1 VGDSGLRRNFF
12 RLSVAKE
19 ILSRLFRSHR
29 TLQRAL
35 WITGTLLCASLG
47 WMLAAWLAV
56 HSSLQLITLRL
67 AWAGTLIVIAAASPL
82 VWRRT
87 ASTFAEWVAREEKAC
102 RVPRLWS
109 TVIGVPPSNPFY
121 TRLDAEAAA
130 ALEARRGHFNYATR
144 RRALGLVAIAA
155 ALCGVALGGRALL
168 RQLKIQMALG
178 WVDDAIVAQAPASI
192 ARGEV
197 WTLHV
202 RTLQPGPWVAE
213 IQGVPVALTN
223 GSLTLQA
230 LRVDTR
236 YRIVTPWGKSRWQT
250 VAVYEP
256 VRWASLALTVQ
267 PPAYLQLPA
276 ETVDLLAPAAASGWS
291 ALSSTRL
298 IVAGSLLSLR
308 GRPAIEWS
316 DPKHRNAWAAKTDEI
331 DRVRPVEAAHHGLWT
346 DLPLKVVP
354 DAPPEIRWIRPE
366 QDVAWGEKK
375 TPAEIEAS
383 DDWNLAQVGLRIRR
397 LGAAAS
403 VTRSLYEGRE
413 RHRISSFEIAPLN
426 LPDGAQPGLY
436 ELTPW
441 ATDSAGQ
448 TTQGEKRF
456 LEIKPAQIKE
466 DPTGPSGKEPTSL
479 RGVMV
484 ALLDTLRDWNREGR
498 QARLGRVRLE
508 LDAMAKVAE
517 TPDFR
522 AAAEHWKEALKDDA
536 TTQDVEKVVQ
546 EMASIQQKSE
556 SSTPKP
562 GKPPET
568 PPEPSETVSASDLE
582 KIEMLQRAAL
592 DGGISPQLRDALQKR
607 VQEQFQAKS
616 DALKQQLPGAAPLV
630 REIGMTQEKLTQQWS
645 GDLAKAGLQQMEM
658 LKDQLQGAPP
668 RSAGQG
674 DPSKSGL
681 LDSIQ
686 GAVEA
691 EHAVSEAQL
700 NGMRELSSRDSSA
713 DWSSLGSASE
723 KWNRAL
729 QSGLPS
735 LKQRTKSALL
745 QQLQQS
751 GPSPAQSPSPADQ
764 ATLANAIG
772 AAAGRGDWDNV
783 ERFAQEAQWTPDMLS
798 QLQQAKSAPATV
810 QRALVRD
817 LLGKMLNDS
826 AEQSQKQNRL
836 ELQKVMPI
844 DPSWEP
850 DVDKYFQQLNRR
862 EGAP

>member
-1 VGDSGLRRNFF
+1 
-12 RLSVAKE
+12 
-19 ILSRLFRSHR
+19 
-29 TLQRAL
+29 
-35 WITGTLLCASLG
+35 
-47 WMLAAWLAV
+47 MLAAWLAV
-56 HSSLQLITLRL
+56 HSSLQLVTLRL
-67 AWAGTLIVIAAASPL
+67 AWAGSLILIAVASPL
-82 VWRRT
+82 IWRRT
-87 ASTFAEWVAREEKAC
+87 ATTFAEWVAGEEEAC

-109 TVIGVPPSNPFY
+109 TVIGVPTGNPFF

-130 ALEARRGHFNYATR
+130 ALTAHRGHFDRATR

-155 ALCGVALGGRALL
+155 VFVAVALSGKALL
-168 RQLKIQMALG
+168 GQLKIQMALG

-223 GSLTLQA
+223 GSLTLQS
-230 LRVDTR
+230 LRADTK
-236 YRIVTPWGKSRWQT
+236 YRIVTAWGRSRWQT
-250 VAVYEP
+250 VVVYEP
-256 VRWASLALTVQ
+256 VKWMSLTLTVK
-267 PPAYLQLPA
+267 PPAYLGRPA
-276 ETVDLLAPAAASGWS
+276 ETLDLLAPASPGGWS
-291 ALSSTRL
+291 TLSAARL
-298 IVAGSLLSLR
+298 VVAGSQLSLR
-308 GRPAIEWS
+308 GHPAIEWS
-316 DPKHRNAWAAKTDEI
+316 DPQHGNAWAAKSDEI
-331 DRVRPVEAAHHGLWT
+331 DRVRPVESAHHGLWM

-354 DAPPEIRWIRPE
+354 DAPPDIRWIRPE
-366 QDVAWGEKK
+366 QDVTWGEKK
-375 TPAEIEAS
+375 TLAEIEAS
-383 DDWNLAQVGLRIRR
+383 DDWNLAQVGLQIRR
-397 LGAAAS
+397 LGASAS
-403 VTRSLYEGRE
+403 ITRSLYEGRD
-413 RHRISSFEIAPLN
+413 RHRICSFEIVPTN

-436 ELTPW
+436 ELTPM

-456 LEIKPAQIKE
+456 LEIKPAPTKE
-466 DPTGPSGKEPTSL
+466 DPAGQSGKEPTSL

-484 ALLDTLRDWNREGR
+484 ALLDTLRDWSREGR

-517 TPDFR
+517 TPAFR

-536 TTQDVEKVVQ
+536 TAQDVGKVVQ

-556 SSTPKP
+556 SSPPKP
-562 GKPPET
+562 GPPPET

-582 KIEMLQRAAL
+582 QIETLQRAAL
-592 DGGISPQLRDALQKR
+592 DAGISPQLRDALQKR

-616 DALKQQLPGAAPLV
+616 NSLKQQLPGTAPLV

-645 GDLAKAGLQQMEM
+645 PDLAKTDLQQLEM
-658 LKDQLQGAPP
+658 LKEQVQGAPP
-668 RSAGQG
+668 RSAGPG
-674 DPSKSGL
+674 DPSKRGL

-691 EHAVSEAQL
+691 EHAVSDAQL
-700 NGMRELSSRDSSA
+700 NSMRELSSRDSST

-723 KWNRAL
+723 KWNRAR
-729 QSGLPS
+729 QSGLSS
-735 LKQRTKSALL
+735 LKERTKAALL

-751 GPSPAQSPSPADQ
+751 GPSPAPSASAVDQ

-772 AAAGRGDWDNV
+772 AAAGRGDWDNA

-798 QLQQAKSAPATV
+798 QLRQAKGAPSTV
-810 QRALVRD
+810 QRALVKE
-817 LLGKMLNDS
+817 LLGQMLNDS
-826 AEQSQKQNRL
+826 AERSLKQNRL

-850 DVDKYFQQLNRR
+850 DVDKYFQQLNKR